1 MAILSPHADVL
12 KWNCPKYWIE
22 PAGLPDRVMSESEWK
37 SDISR
42 RPFFT
47 IKAQREIGREEIRR
61 S

>member
-22 PAGLPDRVMSESEWK
+22 PAGLLSESEWK

-42 RPFFT
+42 RPCFT